1 MAVQFSANE
10 KLEWYSFRRGRNE
23 RVLAVWIPG
32 RANDDAS
39 KEVLTDMV
47 LAGLKVRKAWAIDVL
62 NGDTHQL
69 AVKHESGNALLKG
82 MRIHDWP
89 LIVRLEI

>member
-32 RANDDAS
+32 RAQDGAS
-39 KEVLTDMV
+39 SEVRTDILLPDV
-47 LAGLKVRKAWAIDVL
+47 KVKKAWAIDVL
-62 NGDTHQL
+62 NADVRQL
-69 AVKHESGNALLKG
+69 AAKHESGKALLKG